1 MSTPTITLP
10 HVHADVQI
18 AGTCAHLQVSRTSGG
33 SVGSLAAHD
42 PQQDVPFDD
51 VRLGGLLGKGSFGSV
66 FIGVAGGTPCAVK
79 VGSSARFRVQSQGL
93 GLV

>member
-1 MSTPTITLP
+1 M
-10 HVHADVQI
+10 HVA
-18 AGTCAHLQVSRTSGG
+18 AQVSRGSGG

-66 FIGVAGGTPCAVK
+66 YLGWRGDQEIAVK
-79 VGSSARFRVQSQGL
+79 VRSRRGTRALCVVDAL
-93 GLV
+93 